1 MEMGG
6 REGPA
11 LGIRKLDYGSAV
23 PKKDTKGWTN
33 QGLRMQ
39 DTEPDYLVQNP
50 AHYLPAGD
58 LGPGTCH
65 SDTSAVMVSASL
77 GHCGE

>member
-1 MEMGG
+1 MVG
-6 REGPA
+6 REGAA
-11 LGIRKLDYGSAV
+11 LGIRKLEYGSTV

-39 DTEPDYLVQNP
+39 DMEPDYLVQNP

-58 LGPGTCH
+58 LGPATCH
-65 SDTSAVMVSASL
+65 SDTSAVMLPAAL
-77 GHCGE
+77 DQCWE